1 MSMIAIDMGSTRIKG
16 MLTSAC
22 GAPLAA
28 AETAMPIFF
37 GARGVVEIPFP
48 KAHRQVDDLIRKL
61 AGGSGDD
68 RVDTLVFS
76 CLGTVAIPTD
86 NDGKPLANGMSP
98 LDFRSGGN
106 PELFEDAGLD
116 PSRIRLLTGQKPSC
130 PSFLHQWLWMR
141 RHQPLVLAK
150 TSHLMSLRSFLVW
163 HYTGEIAEDFSWA
176 SRTMLMELRRGAWSD
191 EILGSAGMDP
201 SLLPLPVSAN
211 ESFPLREPARQR
223 LGLAPGARVVLGGM
237 DNCCAYA
244 GAGIARPDILVNLAG
259 TYEHLMDLSPLA
271 NLDTQRLA
279 NDAFAFRYLW
289 PDQIL
294 TLCRLETGHG
304 LNHLA
309 KTRGLSPKV
318 LNTLLAQIDPAS
330 PTGDESTKVVQDL
343 LADAAFRLRSYLDD
357 WETSHGFPTAGI
369 VVVGG
374 GAEHRRALELKANI
388 LGCKLLVPREKECGC
403 LGALQVA
410 ATARGAASRK
420 TARDY
425 FFNPIVDTIVPDAV
439 ATDRWHDWKWSSNDN

>member
-28 AETAMPIFF
+28 AETPMPILY
-37 GARGVVEIPFP
+37 GARGTVEIPFP

-61 AGGSGDD
+61 AGGSRDD

-86 NDGKPLANGMSP
+86 HDGKPLANGMSP
-98 LDFRSGGN
+98 LDFRSGGG
-106 PELFEDAGLD
+106 PELLEDSGLD

-130 PSFLHQWLWMR
+130 SSFLHQWLWMR
-141 RHQPLVLAK
+141 RHRPQVLAK
-150 TSHLMSLRSFLVW
+150 TSHLLSLRSFLVR

-176 SRTMLMELRRGAWSD
+176 SRTMLMDIRQGAWSG
-191 EILGSAGMDP
+191 EILCAAGIDP
-201 SLLPLPVSAN
+201 SLLPPPVSAN

-223 LGLAPGARVVLGGM
+223 LGLVPGARVVMGGM

-244 GAGIARPDILVNLAG
+244 GVGTTRSDILVNLAG

-271 NLDTQRLA
+271 NLDTESIA

-289 PDQIL
+289 PDQFL

-318 LNTLLAQIDPAS
+318 LNTCLAQIDPAS
-330 PTGDESTKVVQDL
+330 PTADASTNVVREL
-343 LADAAFRLRSYLDD
+343 LADAAFRLRRYLDD
-357 WETSHGFPTAGI
+357 WERSHGFPAAGI

-374 GAEHRRALELKANI
+374 GAQHRCTLELKANI

-410 ATARGAASRK
+410 ATARGVASRK
-420 TARDY
+420 TAGDY
-425 FFNPIVDTIVPDAV
+425 FPNPIVDTIVPDAA
-439 ATDRWHDWKWSSNDN
+439 ATDRWHNWKWSSNDN